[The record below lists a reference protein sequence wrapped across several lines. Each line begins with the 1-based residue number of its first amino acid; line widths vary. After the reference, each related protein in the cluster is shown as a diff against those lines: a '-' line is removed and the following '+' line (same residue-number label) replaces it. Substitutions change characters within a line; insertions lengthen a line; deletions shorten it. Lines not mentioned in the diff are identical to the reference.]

1 MTKFDSDKV
10 KAIATLLEDPSEDI
24 QHLMEAQ
31 LVKFTMP
38 ELRDLR
44 EKISKLNLDM
54 AFHLDDLLQQ
64 KTLATYVNELEHLAS
79 SGKHDLETLVCFIS
93 RFIENDLTDEMILL
107 ELEQLAA
114 KCKEYILKSVGST
127 PEVALIEYLGQLCR
141 FRGNDKNYYAVGN
154 SSVHCLLKTKK
165 GLPITLS
172 VLYVLIGRRVGIN
185 ISGVA
190 LPGHFIAG
198 VEKDGENTLYLD
210 PYNRGKIMTRE
221 ECKSLVRRSGY
232 PFSSDML
239 DSVDSKAIFFR
250 ILNNLKFV
258 FQREGKEEEEQA
270 IDAMIRIWTD
280 RVFRHVF

>member
-1 MTKFDSDKV
+1 MTDFNSEKV
-10 KAIATLLEDPSEDI
+10 KAIAVLLEDPSEDI
-24 QHLMEAQ
+24 QSLMEAQ
-31 LVKFTMP
+31 LVQFTMP
-38 ELRDLR
+38 ELRELR
-44 EKISKLNLDM
+44 EKISEINMDL

-64 KTLATYVNELEHLAS
+64 KTLASFVNELEGLAS

-93 RFIENDLTDEMILL
+93 RFIEHDLTNEMILL
-107 ELEQLAA
+107 ELDQLAS
-114 KCKEYILKSVGST
+114 KCRQHIEKSANLKA
-127 PEVALIEYLGQLCR
+127 EEALIEYLGQLCR

-154 SSVHCLLKTKK
+154 SSIHCLLKTKK

-172 VLYVLIGRRVGIN
+172 ILYVLIGRRVGIN

-198 VEKDGENTLYLD
+198 VEKDEETVYLD

-221 ECKSLVRRSGY
+221 DCKSLVRRSGY

-270 IDAMIRIWTD
+270 VDTMIKIWTD